1 LCGLCFS
8 TSSVH
13 LAAVRLQERAGI
25 AADIASFEKQVTYFI
40 SEYRIIKAWAE
51 SESQKLE
58 QALAMLGPNDQNQ
71 VDVSDILPEVLN
83 HLNTE
88 VFDPLNQLFQP
99 KKGDELNLYNFIRG
113 ESYVDLTTLELIIKT
128 WLTLSI
134 IPTNAEKIF
143 TIEEL
148 PPGRGSVEDEIKSI
162 EKIVRTVNE
171 SVLLLP
177 PTLPDTVSV
186 NVDVQI
192 LMNQLIDLV
201 DSVAKSSSPATNKEL
216 SDKNTVRA
224 EVKLL
229 LDELADSIDESKA
242 TTGESSTH
250 EEKVREGIKTILNEV
265 VSNAIDAAGQK
276 SESNGEPVQLL
287 STDIPTTSKAPDI
300 CQSSLKDPEKD
311 PLVLMTFSRL
321 LFFVCRSSE
330 ICDDMK
336 KLALD
341 NKLTPLSLNHLTTY
355 YFNSLKNKD
364 RFTLLDQAIEQTKNT
379 DDVVKFFS
387 SAKILHLITID
398 SKLKKDVSSS
408 LRNNFS
414 LYPSKLNSLLDS
426 LIEHLTFSNTEQEV
440 NAENQLVSIFKE
452 CILQGKAL
460 PLFIDKI
467 AIRLEKDQRSG
478 LISLIQY
485 TVNLATLEE
494 LAWTKPPT
502 LSNLRKWGLIEP
514 DAVYPKLKR
523 ENNPDGIL
531 QRLIRQ
537 CIKEQHG
544 DFIELLL
551 LTTLKRS
558 HFEPVNGQ
566 VLMLF
571 AKQGL
576 IQGITQLIQDGEDL
590 TRLDINSWSAFM
602 HAAANGQSETVEFL
616 SGNIPPQKLMQ
627 KDNEG
632 LDAALLAIQGG
643 HEDTLRTLIQYCPAL
658 ITARKGE
665 NSGYSALIFA
675 IRQKQNNC
683 VKVIAEAFPDAIC
696 TPVTTTTSPLL
707 QSLSPGHLDCFQQL
721 LQILSKHNPVKRDF
735 WNSPIFYQTLNCKN
749 PEAARWMIQEH
760 PDLIHYPHN
769 SFEQP
774 LSLSIIHDM
783 DDLSHEMLK
792 LEKVDI
798 NAVNTKGVTALMISS
813 IKNKDNILLELVD
826 RVELNAASKCHDGK
840 SALHL
845 AAFFGSFQCLRILT
859 DRYPEQLWETDVNGN
874 TALHALILGNA
885 ISRGAF
891 DTAISSDGLTPSAND
906 GAFENCLNLVLSN
919 AIGRQQIN
927 KKSNHG
933 LSPLMHAAQYGNKSI
948 ITELLKV
955 GDIDINSQDH
965 QGKTALMH
973 AGAAGY
979 MGAIQTLLEQ
989 DKTDVSIT
997 DVYGSSFLLHMARS
1011 EQFQAIIELL
1021 TTADE
1026 SVHAKIQSIVNTPD
1040 SWGWTLATIAAFNDK
1055 TETFGLLQ
1063 ALYTVQLGA
1072 GEVRMK
1078 RRENGVLSV
1087 PPIFTPIWADSVELF
1102 DSMLSR
1108 GDKASLLNAE
1118 DNFGYSLLM
1127 RAISEKKGNKIIDRL
1142 LSDATMNVDI
1152 NHANDEGSTAL
1163 MMAVKEDMTNF
1174 IKKLLSHKDIELDI
1188 RDKTGETAFMK
1199 AISLGKTESLKYIL
1213 NTAGKNLPAID
1224 REYAKEWVR
1233 DSHDNEEILKLLKP
1247 YLKSKSVLQKLFRH

>member
-1 LCGLCFS
+1 M
-8 TSSVH
+8 
-13 LAAVRLQERAGI
+13 Q
-25 AADIASFEKQVTYFI
+25 
-40 SEYRIIKAWAE
+40 
-51 SESQKLE
+51 
-58 QALAMLGPNDQNQ
+58 
-71 VDVSDILPEVLN
+71 
-83 HLNTE
+83 
-88 VFDPLNQLFQP
+88 
-99 KKGDELNLYNFIRG
+99 
-113 ESYVDLTTLELIIKT
+113 LTT
-128 WLTLSI
+128 
-134 IPTNAEKIF
+134 
-143 TIEEL
+143 
-148 PPGRGSVEDEIKSI
+148 
-162 EKIVRTVNE
+162 
-171 SVLLLP
+171 
-177 PTLPDTVSV
+177 
-186 NVDVQI
+186 
-192 LMNQLIDLV
+192 
-201 DSVAKSSSPATNKEL
+201 
-216 SDKNTVRA
+216 
-224 EVKLL
+224 
-229 LDELADSIDESKA
+229 
-242 TTGESSTH
+242 
-250 EEKVREGIKTILNEV
+250 
-265 VSNAIDAAGQK
+265 
-276 SESNGEPVQLL
+276 
-287 STDIPTTSKAPDI
+287 
-300 CQSSLKDPEKD
+300 
-311 PLVLMTFSRL
+311 
-321 LFFVCRSSE
+321 
-330 ICDDMK
+330 
-336 KLALD
+336 LD

-414 LYPSKLNSLLDS
+414 PYPSKLNSLLDS

-440 NAENQLVSIFKE
+440 NAENQLLSIFKE
-452 CILQGKAL
+452 CTLQGKAL

-467 AIRLEKDQRSG
+467 AIRLENERQKIG
-478 LISLIQY
+478 LISLIRD

-494 LAWTKPPT
+494 LACTKPPT
-502 LSNLRKWGLIEP
+502 LSNLRKWGLIKP

-523 ENNPDGIL
+523 ENNPDGML

-551 LTTLKRS
+551 LTTLERS
-558 HFEPVNGQ
+558 RFEPVYSQGKNEI
-566 VLMLF
+566 LMLF

-602 HAAANGQSETVEFL
+602 HAAANGQSKTVEFL

-658 ITARKGE
+658 ITTRKGE

-735 WNSPIFYQTLNCKN
+735 RNSPIFYQTINCKN
-749 PEAARWMIQEH
+749 PEAARLMIQEH
-760 PDLIHYPHN
+760 PDLIHYSHN

-774 LSLSIIHDM
+774 LSLSISHDM

-845 AAFFGSFQCLRILT
+845 AAYFGSFQCLRILT

-874 TALHALILGNA
+874 TALHTLILGNA
-885 ISRGAF
+885 ISRGAL
-891 DTAISSDGLTPSAND
+891 DTAISSDGLSPSADD

-933 LSPLMHAAQYGNKSI
+933 LSPLMYATQCGNKSI

-973 AGAAGY
+973 AGTAGY
-979 MGAIQTLLEQ
+979 MGAIQTLLEH

-997 DVYGSSFLLHMARS
+997 DVYGSSIVRRS
-1011 EQFQAIIELL
+1011 FCC
-1021 TTADE
+1021 
-1026 SVHAKIQSIVNTPD
+1026 
-1040 SWGWTLATIAAFNDK
+1040 
-1055 TETFGLLQ
+1055 
-1063 ALYTVQLGA
+1063 
-1072 GEVRMK
+1072 
-1078 RRENGVLSV
+1078 LS
-1087 PPIFTPIWADSVELF
+1087 
-1102 DSMLSR
+1102 
-1108 GDKASLLNAE
+1108 
-1118 DNFGYSLLM
+1118 
-1127 RAISEKKGNKIIDRL
+1127 GN
-1142 LSDATMNVDI
+1142 
-1152 NHANDEGSTAL
+1152 
-1163 MMAVKEDMTNF
+1163 
-1174 IKKLLSHKDIELDI
+1174 
-1188 RDKTGETAFMK
+1188 
-1199 AISLGKTESLKYIL
+1199 
-1213 NTAGKNLPAID
+1213 
-1224 REYAKEWVR
+1224 
-1233 DSHDNEEILKLLKP
+1233 
-1247 YLKSKSVLQKLFRH
+1247 